1 MPIGMIRVGQL
12 GRDRKIAL
20 KLNPNC
26 LELGSLCVWEM
37 FMHAVQKEKLRALQQ
52 RPSVPKVL
60 RVRNWN
66 IVDDT
71 AESLP

>member
-1 MPIGMIRVGQL
+1 
-12 GRDRKIAL
+12 
-20 KLNPNC
+20 
-26 LELGSLCVWEM
+26 
-37 FMHAVQKEKLRALQQ
+37 MHAVQKDKLRALQQ
-52 RPSVPKVL
+52 RPSVPKVP